1 MEVGVIF
8 RLTANTRLD
17 GLSTVIRH
25 RQFAQLIGTKAA
37 RTLIARCALDV
48 WRQRDGLLFLLML
61 LAERMEE
68 VGRPD
73 VLPAWSPW
81 MGLAPPVVPHVIQRQ

>member
-1 MEVGVIF
+1 VPQ
-8 RLTANTRLD
+8 
-17 GLSTVIRH
+17 IREDLR